1 MKNKRTALYRI
12 KNKDIKVLLKDP
24 EMFWKDIEEIDNEG
38 FYKCDKLVDIV
49 VPGSVDRVL
58 TRAFHQCPNLKSVVF
73 QEGIKEIRKAPFDY
87 TNNIEKVVFPASAK
101 VVPECFCSHQRHL
114 KELIINDGVE
124 TIEEKAFYF
133 CDALEEIT
141 LPDSVKSIG
150 QEAFAYC
157 DNLVKVNLGSN
168 LENIGES
175 CFQGNEYL
183 TNINIGKNVEGLN
196 EFIFAD
202 CNRLKSINIEEGIK
216 YIKREAFR
224 ATGIEKIVIPS
235 SVETIGDKV
244 FTGCYSLREVEF
256 KEGVKKI
263 GFNIFEDCPRLEKVV
278 LPSSVEEISKFNF
291 IDSRFNYIYK
301 TNDGKTILSKHKEYS
316 KSINKEYSL
325 HKLNSALSNYYYYP
339 ILMSEE
345 KLDELYQIV
354 EELEKQSVTIPSKM
368 FEDLDELK
376 SFVENSNLFNY
387 NRLLIKLPKNYDG
400 YDVTTI
406 MKFANNIGM
415 FENGNTLI
423 KHDNNMIR
431 VSDLAYMSIK
441 EALKL
446 GMLKRGDL
454 FNAYNFKPLKDCAYN
469 EEKLLKFASKVM
481 EEKKR
486 IANQRQK
493 R

>member
-1 MKNKRTALYRI
+1 MKAKKTILYRA
-12 KNKDIKVLLKDP
+12 KDKQVKMLLKDP
-24 EMFWKDIEEIDNEG
+24 NTFWDGIEEIDNEG

-124 TIEEKAFYF
+124 AIDDKAFYF
-133 CDALEEIT
+133 CDSLEEIT
-141 LPDSVKSIG
+141 LPNSVKSIG

-157 DNLVKVNLGSN
+157 DNLVKVNLGAN
-168 LENIGES
+168 LENIGKS

-183 TNINIGKNVEGLN
+183 TDINIGKNIRGLN
-196 EFIFAD
+196 EFTFAD

-224 ATGIEKIVIPS
+224 TTGIEKIVIPS

-244 FTGCYSLREVEF
+244 FAGCYTLREAEF

-263 GFNIFEDCPRLEKVV
+263 GFNVFEDCPRLEKVV
-278 LPSSVEEISKFNF
+278 LPSSIEEISKFNF
-291 IDSRFNYIYK
+291 IDARFNYIYK
-301 TNDGKTILSKHKEYS
+301 TNEGKTILSKYKEYS

-339 ILMSEE
+339 ILMNEE

-354 EELEKQSVTIPSKM
+354 EKLEKQGVTIPSKM

-376 SFVENSNLFNY
+376 TFVENSNLFNY

-406 MKFANNIGM
+406 MKFANSIGM
-415 FENGNTLI
+415 FANSNTLI

-431 VSDLAYMSIK
+431 ASDLAYMSIK

-454 FNAYNFKPLKDCAYN
+454 FNAYNSKPLKDCAYN
-469 EEKLLKFASKVM
+469 EEKLLRLAGKVM
-481 EEKKR
+481 DEKKK
-486 IANQRQK
+486 QLSQK
-493 R
+493 NKR